1 MLLKERLK
9 FMSTIEIYELVLNRE
24 ISRFPEFFWE
34 GQEGKKKGLECL
46 DYLLFTKLKWKKE
59 DVPTKFSKSVLTK
72 NKLGGMLAQCF
83 HNSPLECIL
92 TLMGDTYK
100 PWEYN
105 VAPTNYWTR
114 ETARFATKYMIDK
127 LNWND
132 EDIKEKLCLNT
143 FKDFGLLPML
153 MKIYD
158 SSPYKAIND
167 LYHGRFKEW
176 ELNNVPL
183 NFWTDNN
190 CKKAI
195 LWVINNKLDNNYKE
209 MPLEEIRTVFV
220 ENGLGYILQYKF
232 SNSIKKIFNFVDI
245 NLTDKNNSL
254 CA

>member
-1 MLLKERLK
+1 MLLKEKLK

-34 GQEGKKKGLECL
+34 GQEGKQKGLECL
-46 DYLLFTKLKWKKE
+46 NYLLFTKLKWKKE
-59 DVPTKFSKSVLTK
+59 DVPKKFSKSVLTK

-92 TLMGDTYK
+92 TFMGDTYK

-105 VAPTNYWTR
+105 VVPSNYWTK
-114 ETARFATKYMIDK
+114 ETAQFATKHMISS

-132 EDIKEKLCLNT
+132 EDIKTKLCLNT
-143 FKDFGLLPML
+143 FKDFGLASML
-153 MKIYD
+153 IKIYNG
-158 SSPYKAIND
+158 SPYKAIND
-167 LYHGRFKEW
+167 LHPGRFKEW

-195 LWVINNKLDNNYKE
+195 NWLVENKLDDNYKE
-209 MPLEEIRTVFV
+209 MPLEEIRAIFMK
-220 ENGLGYILQYKF
+220 NGLGYMLHHKF
-232 SNSIKKIFNFVDI
+232 NNNIKKTFAFVGIDLI
-245 NLTDKNNSL
+245 NRKDKL

>member
-1 MLLKERLK
+1 MSLKEKLK

-34 GQEGKKKGLECL
+34 GQEGKLKGLECL

-59 DVPTKFSKSVLTK
+59 DVPKKFSKQILLE

-92 TLMGDTYK
+92 TLMGDNYK

-105 VAPTNYWTR
+105 VAPTNYWNR
-114 ETARFATKYMIDK
+114 ETALFAIEYMMNE
-127 LNWND
+127 LQWTD
-132 EDIKEKLCLNT
+132 EEIKTKLCLQT
-143 FKDFGLLPML
+143 FKDFKLASMM
-153 MKIYD
+153 MKVYD

-167 LYHGRFKEW
+167 LFPGKFKEW

-183 NFWTDNN
+183 NFWTEEN

-195 LWVINNKLDNNYKE
+195 YWIIENKLDENYKE
-209 MPLEEIRTVFV
+209 MSCEELRIVFH
-220 ENGLGYILQYKF
+220 ENGLGYMLQHKF
-232 SNSIKKIFNFVDI
+232 SNSIKKVFNFVNIDF
-245 NLTDKNNSL
+245 KNKQKI

>member
-1 MLLKERLK
+1 MLMKEKIK
-9 FMSTIEIYELVLNRE
+9 FMSTIEIYELVLNRD

-34 GQEGKKKGLECL
+34 GEEGKKRGLKCL
-46 DYLLFTKLKWKKE
+46 DHLLFTKLKWKIE
-59 DVPTKFSKSVLTK
+59 DVPNKFRKSVLTK

-105 VAPTNYWTR
+105 VAPTNYWTK
-114 ETARFATKYMIDK
+114 ETGLFATNYMINK
-127 LNWND
+127 LKWND
-132 EDIKEKLCLNT
+132 EDIKEKICLKT

-158 SSPYKAIND
+158 GSPYKAINQ
-167 LYHGRFKEW
+167 LYPGRFKEW

-183 NFWTDNN
+183 NFWNDDN

-195 LWVINNKLDNNYKE
+195 LWVIENKLGNRYTE
-209 MPLEEIRTVFV
+209 IPLEEIRAIFV
-220 ENGLGYILQYKF
+220 KSGLGYILQHKF
-232 SNSIKKIFNFVDI
+232 NNSIKKIFDFVDI
-245 NLTDKNNSL
+245 SLKQNNKS